1 MARLFIAGI
10 NADAIV
16 KKKRGGGGVM
26 VRKQGKTIQS
36 GIMTVL
42 KKH

>member
-16 KKKRGGGGVM
+16 KKKGGYM
-26 VRKQGKTIQS
+26 LRKHEETIQS

>member
-1 MARLFIAGI
+1 MARLFIAVI

-16 KKKRGGGGVM
+16 KKKKGGGVL
-26 VRKQGKTIQS
+26 GKHEETIRS

-42 KKH
+42 E